1 PRPRQLEDRLLNS
14 GFTDAVQLTGP
25 LSLTVRG
32 GEVLGVVG
40 PNGAG
45 KTTLFDALCG
55 VGDFQAGTVRLGGRA
70 MGRRLPAESCGFL
83 PESSRLFPELTAR
96 QACRFEAA
104 MRRIDLDDAALEAHL
119 ERFGCT
125 DFRDTEVR
133 HLSQGMT
140 RRLGIACA
148 FLGDPPVV
156 VLDEPLNGL
165 DVDGVLRF
173 RQELDRYLTGGGA
186 ALMSSH
192 ILSVLDEVCERVVLL
207 KDGLVAATVDVRDGG
222 AEQAYRDL
230 FGSAGGSQSQV
241 NS

>member
-1 PRPRQLEDRLLNS
+1 MLEVI
-14 GFTDAVQLTGP
+14 DAQRRYRGGRGTGP
-25 LSLTVRG
+25 VSLTVSA

-55 VGDFQAGTVRLGGRA
+55 VSDLQAGTVRLDGRHL
-70 MGRRLPAESCGFL
+70 GRRLPAELCGFL
-83 PESSRLFPELTAR
+83 PEQSRLFPQLTAR

-104 MRRIDLDDAALEAHL
+104 MRRLEVDEAALGEHL
-119 ERFGCT
+119 TRFGCAS
-125 DFRDTEVR
+125 FGDTEVR

-148 FLGDPPVV
+148 FLGSPRVV

-165 DVDGVLRF
+165 DVEGVLLF
-173 RQELDRYLTGGGA
+173 RRALADYLDGGGI

-207 KDGLVAATVDVRDGG
+207 KDGLVAATVDVRAGG
-222 AEQAYRDL
+222 AERAYLDV
-230 FGSAGGSQSQV
+230 FGVVGGSGGS
-241 NS
+241 

>member
-1 PRPRQLEDRLLNS
+1 MLEIID
-14 GFTDAVQLTGP
+14 VQRRYRGGRGTGP
-25 LSLTVRG
+25 VNLRVAP

-55 VGDFQAGTVRLGGRA
+55 VNEFQSGTVRLDGRQL
-70 MGRRLPAESCGFL
+70 GRRLPAEACGFL
-83 PESSRLFPELTAR
+83 PEHSRLFPQLTAR

-104 MRRIDLDDAALEAHL
+104 MRRLDLDDTALEEQL
-119 ERFGCT
+119 DRFGCAG
-125 DFRDTEVR
+125 FRDTEVR

-148 FLGDPPVV
+148 FLGTPQVV

-165 DVDGVLRF
+165 DVEGVLVF
-173 RQELDRYLTGGGA
+173 RRALADYLAGGGM

-192 ILSVLDEVCERVVLL
+192 ILSVLDELCERVVLL
-207 KDGLVAATVDVRDGG
+207 KDGLVAATVDVRNGG
-222 AEQAYRDL
+222 AERAYL
-230 FGSAGGSQSQV
+230 EVFGQ
-241 NS
+241 

>member
-1 PRPRQLEDRLLNS
+1 MLEVIDVQRRYRS
-14 GFTDAVQLTGP
+14 GRGTGP
-25 LSLTVRG
+25 LTLEVAA

-45 KTTLFDALCG
+45 KTTLFGALCG
-55 VGDFQAGTVRLGGRA
+55 ADDFQTGTVRLDGREL
-70 MGRRLPAESCGFL
+70 GRRLPAEACGFL
-83 PESSRLFPELTAR
+83 PEQSRLFPQLTAR

-104 MRRIDLDDAALEAHL
+104 MRVLDLDDTALEEQL
-119 ERFGCT
+119 DRFGCA

-148 FLGDPPVV
+148 FLGTPRVV

-165 DVDGVLRF
+165 DVEGVLLF
-173 RQELDRYLTGGGA
+173 RRALADYLDSGGI

-192 ILSVLDEVCERVVLL
+192 ILSVLDEVCERMVLL
-207 KDGLVAATVDVRDGG
+207 KDGLVAATVDVREGG
-222 AEQAYRDL
+222 AERAYL
-230 FGSAGGSQSQV
+230 EIFGH
-241 NS
+241 